1 MGLFSFLIWFPI
13 SIRLWAPS
21 SYFCRAVVSLVLWSI
36 CSKIRNRKTNKQK
49 PQLVWAGE
57 LRSWVRWLLQSLTYL
72 HFCLRAWL
80 RIKGVKSDC
89 HWNAEETLHEIA
101 VSIPLFGGGGGAV
114 GLHQPCSGWVALVC
128 PSTWAEAEG
137 TKLKEA
143 AGLPWEAQPCG
154 VGAQCSHAGCQTPSS
169 LPVRQ
174 RCWACGTSGSSWIS
188 TWSA

>member
-1 MGLFSFLIWFPI
+1 M
-13 SIRLWAPS
+13 
-21 SYFCRAVVSLVLWSI
+21 
-36 CSKIRNRKTNKQK
+36 
-49 PQLVWAGE
+49 
-57 LRSWVRWLLQSLTYL
+57 
-72 HFCLRAWL
+72 
-80 RIKGVKSDC
+80 
-89 HWNAEETLHEIA
+89 HEIA

-174 RCWACGTSGSSWIS
+174 RC
-188 TWSA
+188 